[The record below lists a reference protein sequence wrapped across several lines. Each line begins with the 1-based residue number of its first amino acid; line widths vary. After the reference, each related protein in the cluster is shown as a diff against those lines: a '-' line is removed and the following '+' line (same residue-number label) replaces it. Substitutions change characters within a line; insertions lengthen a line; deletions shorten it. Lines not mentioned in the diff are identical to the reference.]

1 MKIHVS
7 KVNFKLECTAFT
19 SFYSSFP
26 NLSYT
31 SYADYYGLDAPI
43 AKFDH
48 FHNAG
53 KVKGIYYYPYL
64 PKKTTY
70 GWRHINLIF
79 TNLNAFRIW
88 KFH

>member
-1 MKIHVS
+1 MNSHS
-7 KVNFKLECTAFT
+7 
-19 SFYSSFP
+19 
-26 NLSYT
+26 SYT

-64 PKKTTY
+64 PKSENNLWLETY
-70 GWRHINLIF
+70 
-79 TNLNAFRIW
+79 
-88 KFH
+88 KFDIYEFECF